1 MSGQKIFVIIS
12 SIINIALLGF
22 ALFVLMNEAGMG
34 LFLTLFPLAVG
45 LITFFIVKKVKNF
58 EMIRALKYFNIAYFA
73 SYLIPV
79 GIFIVFQVYFAPRA
93 VALYGVVQPEYGVR
107 MDPIIEQCYQKCRE
121 LVNQSSE
128 VIRDCIDKCR
138 K

>member
-12 SIINIALLGF
+12 SIINIVLLGF
-22 ALFVLMNEAGMG
+22 ALFILMNGTDIG

-58 EMIRALKYFNIAYFA
+58 ELMRALKYFNVAYFA
-73 SYLIPV
+73 SFVLPV
-79 GIFIVFQVYFAPRA
+79 GIFVLYQIFFVPRV
-93 VALYGVVQPEYGVR
+93 VAMYGVQ
-107 MDPIIEQCYQKCRE
+107 MDPVMEQCYQKCSE
-121 LVNQSSE
+121 IVNRTSE
-128 VIRDCIDKCR
+128 AFRNCIENCR

>member
-1 MSGQKIFVIIS
+1 MEGQKIFVIIS

-22 ALFVLMNEAGMG
+22 ALYLLMNETGIG
-34 LFLTLFPLAVG
+34 LFLTLFPLGVG
-45 LITFFIVKKVKNF
+45 LITFFITKKIKNF
-58 EMIRALKYFNIAYFA
+58 ELIRALKYFNIAYFA

-79 GIFIVFQVYFAPRA
+79 GVFISFIFMKGPVSQ
-93 VALYGVVQPEYGVR
+93 LEYGVR
-107 MDPIIEQCYQKCRE
+107 IDPVMEQCYNKCRE

-128 VIRDCIDKCR
+128 VIRDCVDKCR